1 MCRFGIRLEQLR
13 HQEMEL
19 RYDLNREDC
28 EAIIL
33 LKGARKKYYTAA
45 EAYKDKK
52 CKELDEYRKEVR
64 TSRGERE
71 GWGGRKCVKTAS
83 VDKVCL

>member
-1 MCRFGIRLEQLR
+1 MYRFGIRLEQLR
-13 HQEMEL
+13 HREMEL

-52 CKELDEYRKEVR
+52 QKELDEYRKEVR

-71 GWGGRKCVKTAS
+71 GWGGEE
-83 VDKVCL
+83 VCKNSLC